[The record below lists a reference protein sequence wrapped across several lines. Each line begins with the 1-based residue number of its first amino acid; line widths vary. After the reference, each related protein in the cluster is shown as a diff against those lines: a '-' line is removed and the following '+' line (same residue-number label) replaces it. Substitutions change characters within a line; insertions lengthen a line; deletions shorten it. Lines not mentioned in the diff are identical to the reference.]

1 MTRVGPSFFDRNRSL
16 SFIRLWDI
24 SLRGQHAWWPAGL
37 GDRTR
42 LHSADAFNVSDLAG
56 SPKVTVSGKDL
67 QETSSYHRQPIGTFL
82 QRYGRNLTREAEL
95 GLIDPVL
102 GRDTVI
108 HRALQVL
115 LRRRKNNPIL
125 IGDPGVGKTAIVEGL
140 AQITASSSAPFAL
153 KGKSIIA
160 LDLGSLVSGTQYRG
174 AFEERLQGLLHD
186 IQAGQGQ
193 IILFIDEIHMLMD
206 AGRVEGGMNA
216 ANLLKPALARG
227 ELRCIGATT
236 FEEYRKHVEV
246 DAAFARRLQP
256 ILVEEPTREE
266 AIIWLGGLAT
276 HFGSHHG
283 VVYPAETIE
292 TAVDAAQRYISD
304 RKLPDSAID
313 LLDEAAARVQL
324 RQVTLQSIG
333 IQEVIDTENE
343 CAHAKAVDGDR
354 DVIALDNSSHG
365 IKDGNPKPNVQP
377 SLRPSSLPLHLSLA
391 QSSRS
396 PNEVMDLL
404 EWFGAAPEQPLPGF
418 AGHRQTTEAR
428 RQRYLQ
434 QTGQGGGGTV
444 SNPDSS
450 TDADGMRQRGY
461 GGGGLPCPHCGT
473 LTLPVAPG
481 QQHPPSTHVTV
492 TCPSCNFRFL
502 GIPPEKLILGA
513 SLFLKDQNKK
523 TAISAA
529 ADAPSVKVDDEED
542 KVADL
547 DDLALEYPEVKPQD
561 VLEVVATMA
570 GIPLSQVLSARSPL
584 RYSMQYIKESLNAS
598 IVGQRE
604 AVDRVA
610 AAVQLGM
617 ALRKGQPQKDTKTR
631 RPITSLALWGPPETG
646 KAMLASTLSNILFAT
661 DRALVRFD
669 LAQSSEKTAVS
680 GLIGAPPGFVGYGE
694 GGALT
699 EALRRRPH
707 SVVLLENIHR
717 AHPDVLALIGQIL
730 EMGQLQDSMGRWA
743 NFQNTVVILTLP
755 FHPTTRGPLT
765 ALTSNDDAIRTQPA
779 SSTNNEPRAAAASSS
794 SQTYTSADQAS
805 HARVGGLSMYG
816 DLLAR
821 VDDII
826 EFKGLQKESM
836 IEIAHNIL
844 NEVRPILD
852 TQGITFM
859 VEEEA
864 MDEVVQRVV
873 EQGQGVPG
881 LRGAIR
887 SCILSPLV
895 EAALNTQRE
904 EGQGVVN
911 VLIQMNQG
919 TRKISISTTSSVPC
933 PG

>member
-1 MTRVGPSFFDRNRSL
+1 MTRVGPSIFDRNRSL
-16 SFIRLWDI
+16 SFIRLWGI
-24 SLRGQHAWWPAGL
+24 SLRGQHAWWSAGL

-42 LHSADAFNVSDLAG
+42 LHSADALNISDLAG

-102 GRDTVI
+102 GRDAVI
-108 HRALQVL
+108 NRALQVL

-153 KGKSIIA
+153 KGKSIVA

-266 AIIWLGGLAT
+266 AIAWVGGLAT

-292 TAVDAAQRYISD
+292 TAVDAAQQYISD

-333 IQEVIDTENE
+333 LQEVIDTANE
-343 CAHAKAVDGDR
+343 S
-354 DVIALDNSSHG
+354 ALANSSNG
-365 IKDGNPKPNVQP
+365 IRDGTSKKPNGQP
-377 SLRPSSLPLHLSLA
+377 SLPSYLSLA

-404 EWFGAAPEQPLPGF
+404 EWFGAAPERPLPGF

-434 QTGQGGGGTV
+434 QIGQGGRGGTV

-450 TDADGMRQRGY
+450 MDADGSRQRGY

-473 LTLPVAPG
+473 LTPPVAPG
-481 QQHPPSTHVTV
+481 QQHPPPANVTV

-502 GIPPEKLILGA
+502 DIPPEKLILGA
-513 SLFLKDQNKK
+513 SLFLRDQNKK
-523 TAISAA
+523 TAVSIPE
-529 ADAPSVKVDDEED
+529 DAPSVKLADEED

-547 DDLALEYPEVKPQD
+547 DDLELEYPEVKPQD

-598 IVGQRE
+598 IVGQRD

-730 EMGQLQDSMGRWA
+730 ETGQLQDSMGRWA
-743 NFQNTVVILTLP
+743 NFQNTVIILTLP
-755 FHPTTRGPLT
+755 FHPTPRGHLT
-765 ALTSNDDAIRTQPA
+765 ASTSNDDALRTQPA
-779 SSTNNEPRAAAASSS
+779 SPTNNEPRAAAALSS

-805 HARVGGLSMYG
+805 HARVGRLSMYA

-826 EFKGLQKESM
+826 EFKGLLKESM
-836 IEIAHNIL
+836 TEIAHNIL

-881 LRGAIR
+881 LRGAMR
-887 SCILSPLV
+887 SRLLSPLV
-895 EAALNTQRE
+895 EAALITQRE
-904 EGQGVVN
+904 KGQGLVN

-919 TRKISISTTSSVPC
+919 TREISISATSSVPC
-933 PG
+933 PMG